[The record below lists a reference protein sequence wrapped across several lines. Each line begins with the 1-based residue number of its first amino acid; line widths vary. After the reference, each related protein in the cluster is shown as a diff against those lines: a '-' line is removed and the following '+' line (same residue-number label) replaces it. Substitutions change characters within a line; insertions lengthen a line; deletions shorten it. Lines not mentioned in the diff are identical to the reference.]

1 GSRATRPLRP
11 RALRGPF
18 GLVAPSASWV
28 PGAPLAPA
36 SPGAPR
42 VVSLHHGCNR
52 GGETLHVGEQKGPDR
67 PAGDSVRIVA
77 VRSRTSAGAPTPPV
91 DNSALGTAVHNRA
104 GRVMQDSAG
113 RPQSVHHEVNSRDG

>member
-1 GSRATRPLRP
+1 AGPFGVPARAPRGPFGLARYVAPSASCATRSRRP
-11 RALRGPF
+11 RALRGPV
-18 GLVAPSASWV
+18 GLARHAAPSASWV

-52 GGETLHVGEQKGPDR
+52 GGETLHVVEQKGPDR

-91 DNSALGTAVHNRA
+91 DNSALGTA
-104 GRVMQDSAG
+104 
-113 RPQSVHHEVNSRDG
+113 